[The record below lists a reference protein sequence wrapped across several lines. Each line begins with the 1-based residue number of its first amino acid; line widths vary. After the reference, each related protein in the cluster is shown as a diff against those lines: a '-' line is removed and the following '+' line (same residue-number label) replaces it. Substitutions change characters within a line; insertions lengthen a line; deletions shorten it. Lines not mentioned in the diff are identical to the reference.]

1 MNADTASEQSSPP
14 WLAPQVTDRLIPKS
28 HHPITQPVTIF
39 EENKMLEYILHNK
52 EWLFSGLGIAI
63 VSWFFIR
70 NKTSQMKQKGG
81 NNSTNIQVG
90 GNLEIKDR
98 DNHNGP
104 K

>member
-1 MNADTASEQSSPP
+1 
-14 WLAPQVTDRLIPKS
+14 
-28 HHPITQPVTIF
+28 
-39 EENKMLEYILHNK
+39 MLEYILHNK

-63 VSWFFIR
+63 ASWLFMR

-81 NNSTNIQVG
+81 DNSTNIQVG

-98 DNHNGP
+98 DNHNGT